1 MKVKEKLLVGSWRM
15 NYHVATV
22 ASLTPDQAQ
31 TLLFGNT
38 SKDEYATWYEFAPR
52 DLLVMIDYPL
62 DPGIQVRIPDNM
74 YSRRDTPSLG
84 RFLLAIAR
92 EYQEIYRRPAK
103 YGIWGHGLSDLYFE
117 RVTVAKDGAVEL
129 AVGS

>member
-1 MKVKEKLLVGSWRM
+1 VKVQEKPLVGSWRM

-22 ASLTPDQAQ
+22 AGLTPDQAQ

-52 DLLVMIDYPL
+52 DLVVTIDYPL
-62 DPGIQVRIPDNM
+62 DPGGEVRIPA
-74 YSRRDTPSLG
+74 SAFTRRDMPSLG
-84 RFLLAIAR
+84 LFLLAVAR
-92 EYQEIYRRPAK
+92 EYRELYKKPAK
-103 YGIWGHGLSDLYFE
+103 YGIWGHDLSDLYFE
-117 RVTVAKDGAVEL
+117 RVTVAKDGTVEL